1 MASHRPIRDSLIV
14 LAPPPQESPSGWLD
28 NALLHLSEMVQ
39 LEDVPALQME
49 VAVLV
54 REFPDVR

>member
-1 MASHRPIRDSLIV
+1 MNQWIDNLPRPL
-14 LAPPPQESPSGWLD
+14 QESPSSWLD
-28 NALLHLSEMVQ
+28 SVLSHVSEIIQ
-39 LEDVPALQME
+39 LEDIPSIQME